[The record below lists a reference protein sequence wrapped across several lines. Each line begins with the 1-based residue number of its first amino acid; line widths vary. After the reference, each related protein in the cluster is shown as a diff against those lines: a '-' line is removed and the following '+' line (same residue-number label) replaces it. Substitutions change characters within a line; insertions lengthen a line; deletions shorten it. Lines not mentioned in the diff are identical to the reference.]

1 MKRTVFALA
10 GMVLLS
16 AFFGFA
22 SVETLSTPGGWT
34 TALVRTVYTTA
45 VLAVFFLLLPRWF
58 GIPARIFLAMVSG
71 AVAGWLFQR
80 AGAASF
86 AVDYLNLF
94 GTVFILLLKLVVT
107 PLIFVS
113 ILCGVSGIG
122 DPRRLGSVGF
132 KAIAYYLATT
142 SIAIL
147 IGLLCV
153 NAIRPG
159 AGRQDLQV
167 AATLN
172 GPEAPRPDE
181 SGRTHPTPGRLLQDT
196 VLPAIIDNPIM
207 AGRDPLSIIFLA
219 ILLGASLAS
228 LGDRALPALE
238 TFRSLDQ
245 ALIQLVLWIMQLAP
259 IGVFTLMS
267 KAIAELGVDYILSL
281 AWYCLTV
288 VTGLGLHFALLVGLL
303 LPLAARVS
311 PLRFL
316 KGFAPAIA
324 LAFSTSSSSAT
335 LPVTIECTTRRI
347 GADENVCNF
356 MLPVGATL
364 NMDGTALYQAVAVL
378 FIAQVLGKDLSLAQ
392 QFGVFLTALMVS
404 IGSAGIPAA
413 SIALMPLVLK
423 QADIG
428 AEAIGIVI
436 GVDRFLDMCRSV
448 VNITSDSVGA
458 LLVSRSEGAALQP
471 QTGKE

>member
-1 MKRTVFALA
+1 
-10 GMVLLS
+10 
-16 AFFGFA
+16 
-22 SVETLSTPGGWT
+22 
-34 TALVRTVYTTA
+34 
-45 VLAVFFLLLPRWF
+45 
-58 GIPARIFLAMVSG
+58 
-71 AVAGWLFQR
+71 
-80 AGAASF
+80 
-86 AVDYLNLF
+86 
-94 GTVFILLLKLVVT
+94 
-107 PLIFVS
+107 
-113 ILCGVSGIG
+113 
-122 DPRRLGSVGF
+122 
-132 KAIAYYLATT
+132 
-142 SIAIL
+142 
-147 IGLLCV
+147 
-153 NAIRPG
+153 
-159 AGRQDLQV
+159 
-167 AATLN
+167 
-172 GPEAPRPDE
+172 
-181 SGRTHPTPGRLLQDT
+181 
-196 VLPAIIDNPIM
+196 M

-238 TFRSLDQ
+238 TFRSLDR

-267 KAIAELGVDYILSL
+267 KAIAELGVEYILSL

-288 VTGLGLHFALLVGLL
+288 VTGLGLHFALLMGLL

-324 LAFSTSSSSAT
+324 LSFSTSSSSAT

-347 GADENVCNF
+347 GADENICNF

-404 IGSAGIPAA
+404 VGSAGIPAA

-423 QADIG
+423 QAGIG

-436 GVDRFLDMCRSV
+436 GVDRFLDMCRTV

-458 LLVSRSEGAALQP
+458 LVVSRSEGAVLQP
-471 QTGKE
+471 HAAEE

>member
-1 MKRTVFALA
+1 MIDV
-10 GMVLLS
+10 
-16 AFFGFA
+16 
-22 SVETLSTPGGWT
+22 PHH
-34 TALVRTVYTTA
+34 
-45 VLAVFFLLLPRWF
+45 P
-58 GIPARIFLAMVSG
+58 
-71 AVAGWLFQR
+71 
-80 AGAASF
+80 
-86 AVDYLNLF
+86 
-94 GTVFILLLKLVVT
+94 
-107 PLIFVS
+107 
-113 ILCGVSGIG
+113 
-122 DPRRLGSVGF
+122 
-132 KAIAYYLATT
+132 
-142 SIAIL
+142 
-147 IGLLCV
+147 
-153 NAIRPG
+153 
-159 AGRQDLQV
+159 
-167 AATLN
+167 
-172 GPEAPRPDE
+172 
-181 SGRTHPTPGRLLQDT
+181 HPTPGRLLQDT

-267 KAIAELGVDYILSL
+267 KAIAELGVEYILSL

-364 NMDGTALYQAVAVL
+364 NMDGTALYLAVL

-392 QFGVFLTALMVS
+392 QFSVFLTALMVS